1 MSLSDVSIR
10 NPVFAWML
18 SAFLVVFGLIC
29 FDRLG
34 VSQMPDVDFPTVR
47 VEVTLEGASPE
58 IMETEVVDVIEDAVM
73 SVQGIREITA
83 TARQGRASLNIE
95 FEIGR
100 DIDAAVQ
107 EVQTKIAQA
116 QRLLP
121 HDIDP
126 PTVEKTNADDNAIM
140 WIALSGHVP
149 YSELAR
155 FARYRLRD
163 RLQTVPGVGEVIL
176 GGYLDRNMRIWLKL
190 EELEARDLTVADV
203 LAALGREHVEV
214 PAGRIE
220 SSTRESNVR
229 AFGEAPSAEEFRS
242 IVIAHRNDAPVFL
255 GDVAVVEDGLA
266 DRRRLSRALGV
277 QAVGLGIKKQYGAN
291 AVQVARAVREK
302 VREIQPEVP
311 PGMTLEVNS
320 DITVFVEES
329 IHEIQFTLVLSVA
342 LTSVVCWLFL
352 GSWTSTLNVLLAIPT
367 SIVGS
372 FILLYALGFTINT
385 FTLMALSLAV
395 GIVVD
400 DAIMVLENIVRHRER
415 GESRLRAAR
424 NGAREITMAAFAA
437 TLAIIAIFLPIA
449 FVKGL
454 IGKFLYQ
461 FGVTLSVAVALSLL
475 EALTLTPMRCAQMLS
490 VADENRGLARLFR
503 RLAGGYRAILG
514 PCLRWRWAV
523 VTVSLAG
530 FGASLLLLPR
540 LRQEI
545 VPPQDQSM
553 VLVRFQT
560 PVGSTID
567 YTDGRLR
574 EAERFLEEQRARGP
588 VNRYFSVVGGFGGGD
603 VDTGVIFMT
612 LKPRRERPPSLRDP
626 GEPMSQHEFMGIL
639 RARLNAIPGLRGAYV
654 SDLSMRGLTGR
665 GTTFPIEFAV
675 TGDDWARLGEYS
687 ERLMERMRETG
698 LVVDVHSDYLVGM
711 PEVRVYPDRRR
722 AAELGVSML
731 DIGTTINALI
741 GGVRVGKFEEG
752 GHRYDMRVRLV
763 SDQRSRPEDIQRLT
777 VRSRDGRL
785 VKLSEV
791 VRLVETPGVQSIT
804 RRNRA
809 SAITVRANLA
819 PGASQRTASDRIR
832 ALAREV
838 LPPGYALEETGSSR
852 FFSESGRAFLF
863 AIGLGVVVAYMVL
876 ASQFNSYV
884 HPVLVLLAM
893 PFSVTGA
900 IGALWAA
907 DQSLNMYSM
916 IGIVLLMGIVKKNS
930 ILLVEFTNHMRQRG
944 LGVRE
949 ALLEACPIRLR
960 PVLMTSVSTIAA
972 ALPPAL
978 ALGPGA
984 ETRIPMA
991 LVVIGGMAV
1000 STLLTLFVVP
1010 CAYHLLPGRVRP
1022 VEEPAEKEPRPAEE
1036 PAFPATRPGP

>member
-1 MSLSDVSIR
+1 MSLSDLSIR

-18 SAFLVVFGLIC
+18 SGFLVVFGLIC

-58 IMETEVVDVIEDAVM
+58 IMETEVVDVLEDAVM
-73 SVQGIREITA
+73 SVQGIKEITA

-95 FEIGR
+95 FEIGQ

-121 HDIDP
+121 RDIDP
-126 PTVEKTNADDNAIM
+126 PTVEKTNADDNAFM
-140 WIALSGHVP
+140 WIALSGPVP
-149 YSELAR
+149 YTELVQ
-155 FARYRLRD
+155 FARYRLKD
-163 RLQTVPGVGEVIL
+163 RFQTVPGVGEVLL

-203 LAALGREHVEV
+203 IAALGREHVEV

-242 IVIAHRNDAPVFL
+242 IVIAHRNNAPVFL
-255 GDVAVVEDGLA
+255 DEVAVVEDGLA
-266 DRRRLSRALGV
+266 DRRRLARALGV

-291 AVQVARAVREK
+291 AVQVARAVRQK
-302 VREIQPEVP
+302 VRELQPEVP

-320 DITVFVEES
+320 DITVFIEES
-329 IHEIQFTLVLSVA
+329 IHEIQFTLVLSVV
-342 LTSVVCWLFL
+342 LTSLVCRLFL

-415 GESRLRAAR
+415 GASRLRAAR
-424 NGAREITMAAFAA
+424 DGAREITMAAFAA

-449 FVKGL
+449 FVQGL

-490 VADENRGLARLFR
+490 VADENRWLARLVR
-503 RLAGGYRAILG
+503 RWADGYRAALG

-523 VTVSLAG
+523 LAISLAG
-530 FGASLLLLPR
+530 FAASLLLLPR

-553 VLVRFQT
+553 ILVRFQT
-560 PVGSTID
+560 PVGSSLD
-567 YTDGRLR
+567 YTDSRLR

-588 VNRYFSVVGGFGGGD
+588 VQRYFSVVGGFGGGD

-612 LKPRRERPPSLRDP
+612 LKPRRERPPSQRDP
-626 GEPMSQHEFMGIL
+626 DQPMSQHEFMGIL

-675 TGDDWARLGEYS
+675 TGDDWARLGEHA
-687 ERLMERMRETG
+687 ERLMEKMRETG
-698 LVVDVHSDYLVGM
+698 LLVDVHSDYLVGM
-711 PEVRVYPDRRR
+711 PEIRVYPDRRR

-731 DIGTTINALI
+731 DIGTAIHALI

-785 VKLSEV
+785 VKLSEI
-791 VRLVETPGVQSIT
+791 VRCVETPGVQSIT
-804 RRNRA
+804 RRNRQR
-809 SAITVRANLA
+809 AITVRANLA
-819 PGASQRTASDRIR
+819 PGASQKTASDRIR
-832 ALAREV
+832 ALAGEV

-852 FFSESGRAFLF
+852 FFSESGQAFLL
-863 AIGLGVVVAYMVL
+863 AIGLGIVVAYMVL

-900 IGALWAA
+900 VAALWVA

-944 LGVRE
+944 RGVRE

-960 PVLMTSVSTIAA
+960 PVLMTSISTIAA

-978 ALGPGA
+978 SLGPGA

-1010 CAYHLLPGRVRP
+1010 CAYHIFPGRVRP
-1022 VEEPAEKEPRPAEE
+1022 LHEEPPAEGRPAEE
-1036 PAFPATRPGP
+1036 SALPAARPGP

>member
-1 MSLSDVSIR
+1 MNLSDLSIR

-18 SAFLVVFGLIC
+18 SAFLIVFGLIC

-47 VEVTLEGASPE
+47 VEVALEGASPE
-58 IMETEVVDVIEDAVM
+58 IMETEVVDVLEDAVM
-73 SVQGIREITA
+73 SVQGIQEITA

-126 PTVEKTNADDNAIM
+126 PTVEKTNADDNAFM

-149 YSELAR
+149 YPDLVH
-155 FARYRLRD
+155 FARYRLKD

-203 LAALGREHVEV
+203 IAALGREHVEV
-214 PAGRIE
+214 PAGRLE

-266 DRRRLSRALGV
+266 DRRRLARALGV

-291 AVQVARAVREK
+291 AVQVARAVRERI
-302 VREIQPEVP
+302 REIQPEVP

-329 IHEIQFTLVLSVA
+329 IHEIQFTLVLSVI
-342 LTSVVCWLFL
+342 LTSIVCWLFL

-415 GESRLRAAR
+415 GEPRARAAR
-424 NGAREITMAAFAA
+424 NGTREIMMAAFAA

-449 FVKGL
+449 FVQGL

-475 EALTLTPMRCAQMLS
+475 EAITLTPMRCAQMLS
-490 VADENRGLARLFR
+490 VADENRFLSRFFRGLAN
-503 RLAGGYRAILG
+503 AYRAVLA

-523 VTVSLAG
+523 VALSMAG
-530 FGASLLLLPR
+530 FGASLFLLPR

-560 PVGSTID
+560 PVGSSID
-567 YTDGRLR
+567 YTDARLR
-574 EAERFLEEQRARGP
+574 EAERFLEEQRTRGP

-612 LKPRRERPPSLRDP
+612 LKPRRERPPSLRNP

-639 RARLNAIPGLRGAYV
+639 RARLNSIPGMRGAYV

-687 ERLMERMRETG
+687 ERLMEKMRETG
-698 LVVDVHSDYLVGM
+698 LLVDVHSDYLVGM

-731 DIGTTINALI
+731 DIGTAINALI

-763 SDQRSRPEDIQRLT
+763 SDQRSRPEDIERLT

-809 SAITVRANLA
+809 RAITVRANLA
-819 PGASQRTASDRIR
+819 PGASQKTASERIR
-832 ALAREV
+832 AIAREV
-838 LPPGYALEETGSSR
+838 LPPGYGLEETGSSR

-900 IGALWAA
+900 LAALWAA

-930 ILLVEFTNHMRQRG
+930 ILLVEFTNQLRQRG
-944 LGVRE
+944 RGVRE

-960 PVLMTSVSTIAA
+960 PVLMTSISTIAA

-1010 CAYHLLPGRVRP
+1010 CAYLILPGRVRP
-1022 VEEPAEKEPRPAEE
+1022 LEDEAPEEPRPAEE
-1036 PAFPATRPGP
+1036 PAVPAARPGP